1 MDVPALPPDAERELD
16 DLRRRAYGPHPDIQS
31 DPAALARLTELE
43 AARAGRPS
51 GVSNLTEPADGA
63 RPGGS
68 ARDPSVADQD
78 DPNGGIEPEEEY
90 SDAATRTL
98 WQRLTGSRIGRGL
111 ALAGA
116 LAVIIALAFGLAR
129 LVVPQPD
136 ATLHQFA
143 DEADDA
149 VLSVLDFLGSDAD
162 LSTVRGYEAF
172 RGVEPWFLVEKT
184 GQHCFMII
192 QRSSR
197 TVDGANCVP
206 PGVEL
211 FADVGEWPLIGPSFT
226 ENLPDGSIMRFHY
239 RGDSVDVYVYPTAEA
254 D

>member
-1 MDVPALPPDAERELD
+1 MDSPVLPPDAERELD

-43 AARAGRPS
+43 AAHAGKTL
-51 GVSNLTEPADGA
+51 GGGHVTEPADGA
-63 RPGGS
+63 RPADS
-68 ARDPSVADQD
+68 ARPSAADQA
-78 DPNGGIEPEEEY
+78 DPTDGTDPEEED
-90 SDAATRTL
+90 SEAATRTL
-98 WQRLTGSRIGRGL
+98 WHRLTGSRIGRGL

-129 LVVPQPD
+129 LLVPQPD
-136 ATLHQFA
+136 ATLHQLA

-149 VLSVLDFLGSDAD
+149 VMSVLDFLGTDAD
-162 LSTVRGYEAF
+162 LSTVRGFEEY
-172 RGVEPWFLVEKT
+172 RGVEPWFVVENT
-184 GQHCFMII
+184 GEHCFMII

-206 PGVEL
+206 PGVEQ
-211 FADVGEWPLIGPSFT
+211 FADIGEWPLIGPSFT
-226 ENLPDGSIMRFHY
+226 ENLPDGSVIRFHY
-239 RGDSVDVYVYPTAEA
+239 RGDSVDVYVYPTTAG